1 MEAVAGGC
9 GCVDAADAN
18 ENAGGAAFGVELP
31 SFAGSAGLPKRE
43 GVVEAGVLRIGD
55 SYRGRRNDNINT
67 YAVVEAAGAPKAGF
81 ALIFSSQFPLIL
93 TKNDELTLERHLRT
107 DSY

>member
-1 MEAVAGGC
+1 
-9 GCVDAADAN
+9 
-18 ENAGGAAFGVELP
+18 
-31 SFAGSAGLPKRE
+31 LPKRE

-81 ALIFSSQFPLIL
+81 ADYDRACDIGPAS
-93 TKNDELTLERHLRT
+93 
-107 DSY
+107 